1 MINFPTCKINL
12 GLHILRKRVDGYH
25 DIETAMLELPFCDVL
40 EALESKEASF
50 STSGLEIPGSGNL
63 ILDAERVF
71 RKHREIPVLSFHL
84 HKMIPMG
91 GGLGGGSSDAAF
103 ALKLLR
109 DQYAPEM
116 GNEQLKQLAAEI
128 GSDCAFFIEGG
139 LQFAEGRGEVL
150 SPLVSDLQQQYIVLV
165 NAGIHVSTK
174 EAYDGVVPDETRP
187 SLRTILEKPITEWKD
202 VLTNDFEVSVFK
214 KYPELARLKNDLYN
228 HGAMYAAMTG
238 SGSTL
243 FGIFSSEPSGISW
256 SQEVVYEKCLKM
268 TV

>member
-25 DIETAMLELPFCDVL
+25 DIETGMLELPFCDVL
-40 EALESKEASF
+40 EALESDEASF
-50 STSGLEIPGSGNL
+50 STSGLEIPGRGNL

-71 RKHREIPVLSFHL
+71 RKYQEIPVLSFHL

-109 DQYAPEM
+109 DRYAPEI
-116 GNEQLKQLAAEI
+116 GNEHLKQMAAEI

-150 SPLVSDLQQQYIVLV
+150 SPLQADLKNCYIVLV

-174 EAYDGVVPDETRP
+174 EAYDGVVPDETRA
-187 SLRTILEKPITEWKD
+187 SLRTILEKPLSAWKD
-202 VLTNDFEVSVFK
+202 SLVNDFEESVFR
-214 KYPELARLKNDLYN
+214 KYPELAQLKNDIYA
-228 HGAMYAAMTG
+228 HGAVYAAMTG

-243 FGIFSSEPSGISW
+243 FGIFRSEPKNIRW
-256 SQEVVYEKCLKM
+256 SQSVVYEKCLKI
-268 TV
+268 